1 MSHVKKR
8 TLASVLSILCLAALL
23 YFGISL
29 IHGVGHRGVPGY
41 PSMLAAGTSLVVEA
55 AAPLTS
61 ISVNDGHPV
70 WEIARQLQERYGYAI
85 TYEDPRYTNDDDH
98 EDVTLQVRKDLQ
110 KYPSGEAPQVIGM
123 KVRGLTLAVPDTSNI
138 SPQEMAKLLEQLVEA
153 QDGQGTG
160 GHFRVLQTGNQFH
173 IVPTAVR
180 DRNGTWIEQNSILD
194 TPISLTLRGRTS
206 GEILA
211 AVCEAVD
218 AAAHVKIAIVTN
230 FGGGIGAHVA
240 TYALSAD
247 QEPARTVL
255 MRALALDSP
264 NASWVI
270 TYNKANEYFLMLT
283 GYPLKAVAMPATS
296 TAPQRPQQPYIGP
309 ASVSH

>member
-1 MSHVKKR
+1 VIKQ
-8 TLASVLSILCLAALL
+8 
-23 YFGISL
+23 ISRKVA
-29 IHGVGHRGVPGY
+29 ICV
-41 PSMLAAGTSLVVEA
+41 LAAGTSQMAGA
-55 AAPLTS
+55 ATLTS

-85 TYEDPRYTNDDDH
+85 TYEDPRYSNDDDF
-98 EDVTLQVRKDLQ
+98 EDVTLQVRKDLE
-110 KYPSGEAPQVIGM
+110 KYPPGGAPKVVGM
-123 KVRGLTLAVPDTSNI
+123 KVRSLTLTVPDSPSI
-138 SPQEMAKLLEQLVEA
+138 SPQEMARILQRLVQSQET
-153 QDGQGTG
+153 QGTG
-160 GHFRVLQTGNQFH
+160 GRFRVVQTGNQFH

-180 DRNGTWIEQNSILD
+180 DRGGAWIVQNSILD

-211 AVCEAVD
+211 ALCEAVD

-240 TYALSAD
+240 TYALNAD

-270 TYNKANEYFLMLT
+270 TYDKANKYFLMLT

-296 TAPQRPQQPYIGP
+296 ASPQQLRPQVSP
-309 ASVSH
+309 AAVSH